1 MFGATATVVIQSS
14 SATMAIIITALATGQ
29 IDYINALSLAIGAN
43 IGTTVTAALG
53 ALASNK
59 NGKRLAGA
67 HFIFNI
73 ITGLAAVTLI
83 YPLRDLVDLLAPML
97 AISDTDVAMKLALF
111 HTIFNVLG
119 VLLVAPFIKTLVQYL
134 ETLFS
139 EKEKGR
145 GQAKYLTYEV
155 MEIPATALAAIRKET
170 IHLYDKS
177 VEAIVHA
184 LNLHRS
190 EIYSAMAIDQVI
202 EKSRVPI
209 PTNVDKIYQEEIKS
223 LYGEIIRYASIS
235 QTHMDQVGNNQ
246 IYELKL
252 TARHIIEMVK
262 DVRELQ
268 KNLNYYAKSHN
279 TVIVEQYNE
288 LRAELIAVLRK
299 IEEVRA
305 YEGDEEE
312 ILTQIEVQKAS
323 SKENEMKMNQTVD
336 ALIRDNKID
345 PNSASSLIND
355 IGFTHSI
362 RKKLLKSAVTLW
374 VRDEEIRELEDEYE
388 TE

>member
-1 MFGATATVVIQSS
+1 LFGATATVVIQSS

-145 GQAKYLTYEV
+145 GQAKYLT
-155 MEIPATALAAIRKET
+155 
-170 IHLYDKS
+170 
-177 VEAIVHA
+177 
-184 LNLHRS
+184 
-190 EIYSAMAIDQVI
+190 
-202 EKSRVPI
+202 
-209 PTNVDKIYQEEIKS
+209 
-223 LYGEIIRYASIS
+223 
-235 QTHMDQVGNNQ
+235 
-246 IYELKL
+246 
-252 TARHIIEMVK
+252 
-262 DVRELQ
+262 
-268 KNLNYYAKSHN
+268 
-279 TVIVEQYNE
+279 
-288 LRAELIAVLRK
+288 
-299 IEEVRA
+299 
-305 YEGDEEE
+305 
-312 ILTQIEVQKAS
+312 
-323 SKENEMKMNQTVD
+323 
-336 ALIRDNKID
+336 
-345 PNSASSLIND
+345 
-355 IGFTHSI
+355 
-362 RKKLLKSAVTLW
+362 
-374 VRDEEIRELEDEYE
+374 
-388 TE
+388 